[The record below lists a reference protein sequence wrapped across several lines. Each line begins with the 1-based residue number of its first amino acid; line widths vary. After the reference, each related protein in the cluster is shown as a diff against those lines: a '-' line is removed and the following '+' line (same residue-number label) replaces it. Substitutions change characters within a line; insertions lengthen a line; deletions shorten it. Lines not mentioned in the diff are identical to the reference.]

1 MLCHAWNTF
10 ACFWIKQATE
20 RLHFMTAV
28 NFLSTVPCPT
38 SFYCCQ
44 YSPLFWLNC
53 QFWKVIDNT
62 LDSGRVELASTW
74 EINVNRPAPW
84 DSAQP
89 RGNGWCRHGFR
100 THKQILHIKNWSC
113 KPFKEEECEVFRENN
128 FSRKK
133 NKNNPKGQT
142 NTETVYRLI
151 FWPLCQ

>member
-74 EINVNRPAPW
+74 EINVNRPALW

-100 THKQILHIKNWSC
+100 THKQILHIKNGHASLLRR
-113 KPFKEEECEVFRENN
+113 KNVRFLEKIISQE
-128 FSRKK
+128 KK